1 MTIKSLHTV
10 ETLIRAAA
18 LKVFSRNFGQNLLSK
33 NWSYLRLLFKG
44 GCYLSAA
51 LINVITVNF
60 LFLVKIKVDV
70 VSLETE
76 AIQVVRPLKLF
87 MDHGLVQVGNNLF
100 QRKLTMT
107 RNTMSSELVRIVLEF
122 LH

>member
-1 MTIKSLHTV
+1 M
-10 ETLIRAAA
+10 
-18 LKVFSRNFGQNLLSK
+18 
-33 NWSYLRLLFKG
+33 
-44 GCYLSAA
+44 SAA

>member
-1 MTIKSLHTV
+1 MNI
-10 ETLIRAAA
+10 TLLYEFRKI
-18 LKVFSRNFGQNLLSK
+18 
-33 NWSYLRLLFKG
+33 
-44 GCYLSAA
+44 
-51 LINVITVNF
+51 NF

-87 MDHGLVQVGNNLF
+87 MDLGLVQVGNNLF